1 MKEDVQAY
9 RLGWQSGFCLDRFH
23 CVMGVL
29 VQLESGLSSTCRLVV
44 TAPEPWSST
53 RVIDE
58 LLNGHV
64 LGHIL
69 VTVCVANWLHMTE
82 SLFGAS
88 VISSFFCPLVIK
100 R

>member
-1 MKEDVQAY
+1 MKEDIQAY
-9 RLGWQSGFCLDRFH
+9 RFVCESGFWLDRFH
-23 CVMGVL
+23 CVVGVL

-53 RVIDE
+53 RVSDE
-58 LLNGHV
+58 LPNGHV

-82 SLFGAS
+82 SLFSTS
-88 VISSFFCPLVIK
+88 VISSFFVLL
-100 R
+100 